1 MFVDKRLSGEALP
14 GNGTYILFTLLGVA
28 TSVFPLVVLDYQSQ
42 HLWTESGPHPSQLL
56 ASLVNSLCIT
66 RKNDKQSLIIRIVR
80 NFPF

>member
-28 TSVFPLVVLDYQSQ
+28 TSVFPLVVFDYQSQ

-56 ASLVNSLCIT
+56 ASLVNSLCLHHQ
-66 RKNDKQSLIIRIVR
+66 KQWQAKSH
-80 NFPF
+80 N